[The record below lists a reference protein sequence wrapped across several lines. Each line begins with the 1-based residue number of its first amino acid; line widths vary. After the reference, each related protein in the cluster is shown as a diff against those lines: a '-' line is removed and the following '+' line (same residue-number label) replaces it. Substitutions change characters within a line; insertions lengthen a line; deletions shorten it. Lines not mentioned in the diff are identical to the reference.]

1 MKFEYRAK
9 NQAGEEQA
17 GIVEAVERE
26 AALRILGANGLF
38 VLSITEAKKDGAQNF
53 IYRLL
58 NRISTKD
65 LMIFTRQF
73 STLLGASVPLGSALR
88 TLSMQTKNTL
98 LKETIINLQKEIDS
112 GLSLSQSMEKYE
124 SVFSEFYVNMIR
136 SAEVTGRVDEVM
148 QFLADYLEKQE
159 ALASKVKNALIYPV
173 FMVGFLFVV
182 VIFMAVVVFPQI
194 EDVFKELG
202 STLPLGT
209 RMIIAL
215 GKFLVSWWWAVLL
228 SLGLLIGIV
237 ADYLRTKEGKVLIDD
252 VVLKL
257 PLFNTLLKRLYVA
270 RFTDSVGV
278 LIRGGVAIVQSLEI
292 TARTVGS
299 AVYAEILHEAADDVK
314 NGVLLSQALAKYPN
328 YFPPLVSQMVAIG
341 ESTGQLEPLL
351 KKISI
356 FYAREIDDLVGG
368 LVELIQPLLMLV
380 IGGVV
385 GALFASILSPIYNFV
400 STSLQ

>member
-1 MKFEYRAK
+1 MKFEYQAK
-9 NQAGEEQA
+9 NQAGETQA
-17 GIVEAVERE
+17 GTVEAVERE
-26 AALRILGANGLF
+26 AALRVLAANGLF
-38 VLSITEAKKDGAQNF
+38 VLSITEAKKDGAKNF
-53 IYRLL
+53 IYRAI

-88 TLSMQTKNTL
+88 TLASQTKNVV
-98 LKETIINLQKEIDS
+98 LKETILELQKEIDS
-112 GLSLSQSMEKYE
+112 GLSLSQAMEKYE
-124 SVFSEFYVNMIR
+124 SIFSEFYVNMIR

-148 QFLADYLEKQE
+148 EFLADYLEKQE
-159 ALASKVKNALIYPV
+159 ALGSKVKNALIYPV
-173 FMVGFLFVV
+173 FMIGFLFIV

-209 RMIIAL
+209 RIIIGL
-215 GKFLVSWWWAVLL
+215 GKFLVDWWWAVLV
-228 SLGLLIGIV
+228 GVALLVGIV

-252 VVLKL
+252 IVLKI
-257 PLFNTLLKRLYVA
+257 PLFSTLLKRLYVA

-278 LIRGGVAIVQSLEI
+278 LIKGGVAIVQSLEI

-299 AVYAEILHEAADDVK
+299 AVYAEILREAADDVK

-351 KKISI
+351 KKISN
-356 FYAREIDDLVGG
+356 FYSREIDDLVGS
-368 LVELIQPLLMLV
+368 LVELIQPILMLV

-385 GALFASILSPIYNFV
+385 GALFASILAPIYNFV